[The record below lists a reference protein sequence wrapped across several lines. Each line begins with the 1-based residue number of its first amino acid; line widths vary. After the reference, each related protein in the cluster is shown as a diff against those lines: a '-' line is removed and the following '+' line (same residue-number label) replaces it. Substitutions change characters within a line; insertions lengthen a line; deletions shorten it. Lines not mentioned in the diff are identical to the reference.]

1 MSRILNR
8 LLNLFYH
15 HHLHQLPVSVNVL
28 STHLIFTVFSI
39 EVIFSFP
46 SCRSCYLL
54 STSLLTSLAGSNSG
68 IFFAAE
74 QSAPNCVR
82 SFRSAAEEPNFRTVS
97 PREVGREMKDRN
109 ALGSAHALHHQE
121 GSEENVS
128 LRECASRHPFSTV
141 RTTIKA

>member
-15 HHLHQLPVSVNVL
+15 HHHKLPVNVL

-39 EVIFSFP
+39 EVVFSLP

-54 STSLLTSLAGSNSG
+54 PTSLLTSLAGSNSG
-68 IFFAAE
+68 RFFPAE
-74 QSAPNCVR
+74 QSEPNCVR
-82 SFRSAAEEPNFRTVS
+82 SFRSAVEEPNFRTVS

-109 ALGSAHALHHQE
+109 ALGSAHSHHQE

-128 LRECASRHPFSTV
+128 RLEWHPFLTV
-141 RTTIKA
+141 RTTIKV